1 MNKTINIIPISYLS
15 KIVENL
21 VSTQLIKVTTSARD
35 CGEVIHTWRMGRDT
49 SGELL
54 QQIQIAIRGQQ
65 GTGWQSLERSRLLET
80 HLDAPVLSI
89 GSSATRVGDAARR
102 KQFLPDADCI
112 CSTRW
117 TISRPNS
124 NLDLLG
130 RKPRLDTRAAI
141 VWRLQWA
148 SIGDRSFL
156 PSRKGEER

>member
-1 MNKTINIIPISYLS
+1 MS
-15 KIVENL
+15 
-21 VSTQLIKVTTSARD
+21 D
-35 CGEVIHTWRMGRDT
+35 CGEVIHTWRVGRDT

-148 SIGDRSFL
+148 SIVFTVSERRGEIILLQLRLLSIDFMSKIQIIILIRL
-156 PSRKGEER
+156 SRTCCS